1 MTDHADEPEE
11 TDEPGGGRPGGAP
24 TLVEQ
29 VSRLF
34 VDRVPH
40 NAALG
45 MVMEAFGNGRAVSR
59 LPYRADLVGHP
70 ATRVLHGGAV
80 TSVIDA
86 TCGAS
91 VFAAMRSPTPIATL
105 DLRIDYLRPSVPG
118 RAVTCKAHCDKITR
132 NVAFARGRAHD
143 GDPDDPVATAAATFM
158 IFGGGRGKSDVAKR
172 IRETAASTPAKSSV
186 PAKEPAVPTGPATEM
201 SDVIAAVER
210 ARHSGNPQRL
220 VEAVPYANFVGMTV
234 RPVDGRRVATM
245 AARPSNIGNATLP
258 ALHGGTIGG
267 LLESVA
273 AFEVAM
279 EAETITL
286 PKTITLTID
295 YLRSARVE
303 DTHAVAEITRQG
315 RRVASVSAVAWQED
329 RSRPIATAVVHLLT
343 ESPTSSPSTDIPS

>member
-1 MTDHADEPEE
+1 MTDE
-11 TDEPGGGRPGGAP
+11 PGGAP

-40 NAALG
+40 NAAIG
-45 MVMEAFGNGRAVSR
+45 MVMEAFGDGRAVSR

-70 ATRVLHGGAV
+70 ATNVLHGGAV

-105 DLRIDYLRPSVPG
+105 DLRIDYLRPSTPG
-118 RAVTCKAHCDKITR
+118 RAVTCEAHCDKITR
-132 NVAFARGRAHD
+132 NVAFAHARAHD

-158 IFGGGRGKSDVAKR
+158 IFGDGRGKSEVAKR
-172 IRETAASTPAKSSV
+172 IRESASVRTSAPTPDPGPTASV
-186 PAKEPAVPTGPATEM
+186 EHPQADMAAVL
-201 SDVIAAVER
+201 AAVEH
-210 ARHSGNPQRL
+210 ARNTGDPQAL
-220 VEAVPYANFVGMTV
+220 VEAVPYAGFIGMTM
-234 RPVDGRRVATM
+234 RPMDGQRVATM
-245 AARPSNIGNATLP
+245 EARPSNIGNATLP
-258 ALHGGTIGG
+258 ALHGGTIGA
-267 LLESVA
+267 LLESAA

-279 EAETITL
+279 QAEAITL

-295 YLRSARVE
+295 YLRSARVS

-315 RRVASVSAVAWQED
+315 RRVASVTAVAWQED
-329 RSRPIATAVVHLLT
+329 RNRPIATAVVHLLT
-343 ESPTSSPSTDIPS
+343 ESPTLSPSTDTPS

>member
-1 MTDHADEPEE
+1 MTDE
-11 TDEPGGGRPGGAP
+11 PGGAP

-40 NAALG
+40 NAAIG
-45 MVMEAFGNGRAVSR
+45 MVMEAFGGGRAVSR

-70 ATRVLHGGAV
+70 ATNVLHGGAV

-105 DLRIDYLRPSVPG
+105 DLRIDYLRPSTPG
-118 RAVTCKAHCDKITR
+118 RAVTCEAHCDKITR
-132 NVAFARGRAHD
+132 NVAFAHARAHD

-158 IFGGGRGKSDVAKR
+158 IFGGGKSEVAKR
-172 IRETAASTPAKSSV
+172 IRESVSTATAPTPTPTPTPTV
-186 PAKEPAVPTGPATEM
+186 AVEHPQADM
-201 SDVIAAVER
+201 AAVLAAVEH
-210 ARHSGNPQRL
+210 ARKTGDPKPL
-220 VEAVPYANFVGMTV
+220 VEAVPYAGFIGMTM
-234 RPVDGRRVATM
+234 RPVDGQRVATM
-245 AARPSNIGNATLP
+245 EARPSNIGNATLP
-258 ALHGGTIGG
+258 ALHGGTIGA
-267 LLESVA
+267 LLESAA

-279 EAETITL
+279 QAEAITL

-295 YLRSARVE
+295 YLRSARVS

-315 RRVASVSAVAWQED
+315 RRVASVTAVAWQED

-343 ESPTSSPSTDIPS
+343 ESPTLSPSTDAPT